1 MRNLSNIYIVIVL
14 LIVWEKMLV
23 NRDPTHNFP
32 RGEGGIYKWGRENGS
47 KTPQNPG
54 IYAPPGKP
62 PFLSKA
68 LNSLKLGF
76 SAFLPLGVL
85 QRLN

>member
-1 MRNLSNIYIVIVL
+1 
-14 LIVWEKMLV
+14 MLV
-23 NRDPTHNFP
+23 NRDPHTNPH
-32 RGEGGIYKWGRENGS
+32 GGAVYNMWGAGNGS